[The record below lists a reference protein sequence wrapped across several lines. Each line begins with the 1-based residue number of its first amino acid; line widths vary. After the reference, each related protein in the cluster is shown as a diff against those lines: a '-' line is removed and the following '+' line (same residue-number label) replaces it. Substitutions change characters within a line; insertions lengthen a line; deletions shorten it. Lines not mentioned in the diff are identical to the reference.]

1 MSNCYH
7 FWRSFDKEPHK
18 NVEIV
23 YICKAFRKIRDNSNL
38 ILDLSIF
45 QFIVM
50 GTGLTT
56 FLLNVLEHRK
66 NKKSWQA

>member
-7 FWRSFDKEPHK
+7 FWRSFDKEPHI

-23 YICKAFRKIRDNSNL
+23 DICKALRKIRDNSNL

-45 QFIVM
+45 QFIVT

-56 FLLNVLEHRK
+56 FLLNLLEHR
-66 NKKSWQA
+66 NDKKSWQA